1 MSNHVAPSRPGGPTR
16 CGRDR
21 DRSRPARATAPPW
34 AWWGWALCASAAVSL
49 TTNPLVIGLIVA
61 SVVAVVLLRRTD
73 APWARSLKIYLVL
86 ALVIVGMRLFFQ
98 LTIGGVRTGTV
109 LFTLP
114 SIELPAWAAG
124 VTLGGPVTVDAIAV
138 AMFDAIRLA
147 AMLLCVGAA
156 NSLANPRTAL
166 KSVPAALRDIS
177 TAVVI
182 ALALIPQLIAS
193 IHRVRRGQRLRGG
206 RRRGL
211 GALPGTL
218 MPVIEDAVEGSLQL
232 ATSMESRGYG
242 RTRGADRGRKGT
254 WQLLCALLAVLF
266 GSYVLLAVP
275 PPGRARW
282 GSRRRSG
289 SPSACSRPV
298 SCSRPGPALL
308 RPADGCHPVPPAP
321 WGVPETLTL
330 ACGAVALGIIGWLI
344 SRFGVPAEMNA
355 NQIPV
360 RWPTLPPL
368 AVLAAVALAVP
379 GFATP
384 PRGGP
389 DDRVRPRHAHP
400 AGRRGTHPPR
410 RHRPHP

>member
-1 MSNHVAPSRPGGPTR
+1 MPRLVARVAQPDAAAAGVDPGRPER
-16 CGRDR
+16 QLH
-21 DRSRPARATAPPW
+21 PW

-49 TTNPLVIGLIVA
+49 TTNPLVIGLIAV

-73 APWARSLKIYLVL
+73 APWARSLKVYLIL

-114 SIELPAWAAG
+114 SVELPAWAAG

-147 AMLLCVGAA
+147 VMLLCVGAA

-232 ATSMESRGYG
+232 ATSMEARGYG
-242 RTRGADRGRKGT
+242 RTRGPVRGRSGT
-254 WQLLCALLAVLF
+254 WQLLGALLAVLF

-275 PPGRARW
+275 AT
-282 GSRRRSG
+282 
-289 SPSACSRPV
+289 
-298 SCSRPGPALL
+298 RPGPLGIATATWLAGGLL
-308 RPADGCHPVPPAP
+308 AAGFTLAAWGLRASGRRLGVTRYRPAP
-321 WGVPETLTL
+321 WGLPETLTL
-330 ACGAVALGIIGWLI
+330 ACGAVALAIVCWLI
-344 SRFGVPAEMNA
+344 SSLGVPAEMNA

-368 AVLAAVALAVP
+368 AVLAAAVLAVP

-384 PRGGP
+384 
-389 DDRVRPRHAHP
+389 A
-400 AGRRGTHPPR
+400 PR
-410 RHRPHP
+410 RAR